1 MTDRHGVPPAA
12 GPDDAPR
19 RDEVAEI
26 DLLAY
31 VDGILESD
39 PARREAVRRHLADT
53 PGDAA
58 RVADFVAQNEA
69 IRRLGAEWLAAPVPA
84 RLLDTV
90 YADQGGFW
98 RRPGP
103 RRAAV
108 AALMMI
114 AAVGGAAGGWI
125 AAAGSPH
132 DDTLGAFARSALLD
146 HGQLPEAGPEVGRT
160 GVARTGVARTGV
172 ASHGHAPLNWLTRRI
187 AVRVEVPDLGAHGYT
202 LIGQRRIVLD
212 GDEPAVRL
220 GYRHSDGSLV
230 NIYLRPR
237 WEDRPAAV
245 MRGNAGAATVLRWL
259 DGPLAVAM
267 TASGA
272 GAAGTVDDLVP
283 TVRSAIAG
291 ASVAGQRAGWPISHD
306 ALLLDRSPP
315 GPDGPAGTGA
325 IDARKPSVRVN

>member
-1 MTDRHGVPPAA
+1 MTDRHGVPRAD
-12 GPDDAPR
+12 GPDGVPR
-19 RDEVAEI
+19 RDVLGEI

-31 VDGILESD
+31 ADGILDTD

-53 PGDAA
+53 PEDAA

-69 IRRLGAEWLAAPVPA
+69 IRTLGAEWLAAPVPT

-90 YADQGGFW
+90 YADRSGFW

-103 RRAAV
+103 RRVAV
-108 AALMMI
+108 AALMAI
-114 AAVGGAAGGWI
+114 AAIGGAAGGWI
-125 AAAGSPH
+125 AAAGKPH
-132 DDTLGAFARSALLD
+132 ADSLGAFAKSALLD
-146 HGQLPEAGPEVGRT
+146 HGQLPEAGPEVDRT

-202 LIGQRRIVLD
+202 LVGQQRVVLD

-220 GYRHSDGSLV
+220 GYRHSDGGVV

-245 MRGNAGAATVLRWL
+245 MRGSAGAATVLRWL

-267 TASGA
+267 TASGDGA
-272 GAAGTVDDLVP
+272 GAVDDLVP

-306 ALLLDRSPP
+306 ALLLDRPP
-315 GPDGPAGTGA
+315 AGPGGPAGTGA
-325 IDARKPSVRVN
+325 TDARGPSVRVN